1 MSKRTYT
8 ISDLAKEFG
17 ITTRTIRFYEDEGL
31 LSPQRDGQKR
41 IYRPRDRTL
50 LKLIL
55 RGKRLGFTLAESRSL
70 FDMYDPSSGSRQQ
83 LQTYLQMLEQKKAA
97 LEQQLRDIES
107 MKIDLEDARERCLDA
122 MNNLDK
128 QKQNKQKI
136 S

>member
-1 MSKRTYT
+1 MSKRTFS

-31 LSPQRDGQKR
+31 LSPERDGQRR
-41 IYRPRDRTL
+41 IYTARDRTL

-55 RGKRLGFTLAESRSL
+55 RGKRLGFTLAESRTL
-70 FDMYDPSSGSRQQ
+70 FDMYDPASGSRQQ
-83 LQTYLQMLEQKKAA
+83 LQSYLTMLDIKKAA

-122 MNNLDK
+122 LNNTEDK
-128 QKQNKQKI
+128 
-136 S
+136 

>member
-31 LSPQRDGQKR
+31 LSPRRDGQRR
-41 IYRPRDRTL
+41 IYSARDRTL

-55 RGKRLGFTLAESRSL
+55 RGKRLGFTLAESRTL
-70 FDMYDPSSGSRQQ
+70 FDMYDPTSGSLQQ
-83 LQTYLQMLEQKKAA
+83 LQTYLLMLEQKKAA

-107 MKIDLEDARERCLDA
+107 MKIDLDDARERCLDA
-122 MNNLDK
+122 MTHLDK
-128 QKQNKQKI
+128 P
-136 S
+136 